1 MAHATTREEDIKV
14 GRNGFILLLIV
25 TFAEVGIALIGNGHL
40 IEGLTLPKMIMIPV
54 MIALSLY
61 KAYYITAIFMHLGS
75 EVKPM
80 IATIIL
86 PMVLFVWMIIA
97 FLWEGNSWLNSNE
110 YIQQK
115 NNEQVN
121 PKGEATEGATGML
134 MDAQDAPKSVRFE

>member
-1 MAHATTREEDIKV
+1 MAHVTTREEDIKI
-14 GRNGFILLLIV
+14 GRNGFIILLIV
-25 TFAEVGIALIGNGHL
+25 TFAEVGIALVGNGHL

-61 KAYYITAIFMHLGS
+61 KAYYITSIFMHLGS

-86 PMVLFVWMIIA
+86 PMLLFIWAIIA
-97 FLWEGNSWLNSNE
+97 FLWEGNSWFNNQE
-110 YIQQK
+110 YVNKK
-115 NNEQVN
+115 NQEQVD

>member
-14 GRNGFILLLIV
+14 GRNGFILLLII
-25 TFAEVGIALIGNGHL
+25 TLAEVGIALIGNGHL

-54 MIALSLY
+54 MIGLSLY

-115 NNEQVN
+115 NNEQVD

>member
-1 MAHATTREEDIKV
+1 MAHVTTREEDIKI
-14 GRNGFILLLIV
+14 GRNGFIILLIV
-25 TFAEVGIALIGNGHL
+25 TFAEVGIALVGNGHL

-61 KAYYITAIFMHLGS
+61 KAYYITSIFMHLGS

-86 PMVLFVWMIIA
+86 PMLLFIWMIIA
-97 FLWEGNSWLNSNE
+97 YLWEGNSWLNSNE
-110 YIQQK
+110 YIQKK
-115 NNEQVN
+115 NQEQVD